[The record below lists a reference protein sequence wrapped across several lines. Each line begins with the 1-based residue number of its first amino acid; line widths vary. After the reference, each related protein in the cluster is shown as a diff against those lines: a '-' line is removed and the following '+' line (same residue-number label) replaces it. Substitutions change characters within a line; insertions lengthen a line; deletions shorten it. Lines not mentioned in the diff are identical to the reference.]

1 VGSGL
6 FRLRV
11 TYAKTGR
18 ARWLSHLEVTRTLE
32 RGVRRS
38 GLRYAVTQGFNP
50 HMRIAFGPALPV
62 GTAGERERFDVWL
75 TAFAGTAQALE
86 RLKGSLPS
94 GIDIGELA
102 YVSDSSASLSA
113 GVLLAVYDVAVEG
126 KGAISTEVQAAL
138 DKLLAAGRLEVE
150 HKGKTKVFDLGRAL
164 PKEPL
169 VQDQDGRVVV
179 TMLIRMGPEGSLRPE
194 HLLRAA
200 LIASGLEGAVTSVTR
215 TDTLVESEEGT
226 WTRPV

>member
-1 VGSGL
+1 L

-11 TYAKTGR
+11 TYAKAGR

-50 HMRIAFGPALPV
+50 HMRVAFGPALPV

-75 TAFAGTAQALE
+75 TTFVGTAQALE
-86 RLKGSLPS
+86 SLQRSLPPA
-94 GIDIGELA
+94 IEIGELA
-102 YVSDSSASLSA
+102 YVPDSSPSLSA

-126 KGAISTEVQAAL
+126 KGAISTKIQAAL

-169 VQDQDGRVVV
+169 VREQDGRVVV
-179 TMLIRMGPEGSLRPE
+179 TVLVRMGPEGSLRPE

-200 LIASGLEGAVTSVTR
+200 LIASGVEGAVTSVTR
-215 TDTLVESEEGT
+215 TDTLAESEEGT